1 MPCAC
6 DTLFILF
13 VPAYLCDSGLPV
25 LIYDSQD
32 AEAMED
38 PEFKDPPPENAEKE
52 SFDSF
57 QQVVDNGTKIEVD
70 HWIVYYTRG
79 YRGHC
84 AL

>member
-1 MPCAC
+1 
-6 DTLFILF
+6 
-13 VPAYLCDSGLPV
+13 
-25 LIYDSQD
+25 
-32 AEAMED
+32 MED